1 MRAELLTAAN
11 SLPMNL
17 AAPPGPWFGGWMCWW
32 LRGSGGRAPYISTM
46 NLGRK
51 KRR

>member
-32 LRGSGGRAPYISTM
+32 LRGSGGSGSLSTL
-46 NLGRK
+46 NPGGK
-51 KRR
+51 KYR